1 MKHKLTAAV
10 GIGALGLSAALSG
23 CASPDTIAH
32 LPTPPSPPMYS
43 PAAIPMQ
50 ASREKQTPRG
60 TGVVQASATIPETPP
75 AAATGPTGGARDT
88 PLTLDAAVGYA
99 LENNPSLTAIRTQRG
114 VASAGVVIAKQYPF
128 NPLLQVFELSVL
140 PAGNVSGVD
149 QSVVQNRQFHEYTMR
164 LDLEV
169 RGQRRIRESGAAATV
184 ARTDWDI
191 ATQEVTVAVGTI
203 RAYNTALYR
212 QKRLDLQDET
222 IRLTEQVYD
231 QTKKLA
237 DLGRLKAADVIVART
252 NLSAARAQRA
262 QSESAIAVARADLR
276 RLLGT
281 DDDSFALKGELI
293 LPPPTTDRTTLTQ
306 AALQVRPDVNA
317 RRLMVSEAQALYK
330 LEVANRYGNPSVGPA
345 FEYDDA
351 RTTFVGMWLVT
362 PIPVLNTRKGE
373 ILQRQA
379 QVARAMADVRQFETQ
394 ADLEVQAALA
404 RLEAARKW
412 ANAYAKEVLPSLQ
425 QAREETEKLF
435 AANEP
440 GVDVLKVIG
449 VQQNYLQ
456 ALGLYLDAQ
465 FEISQAH
472 ADLALA
478 VGDPALALGSYCQ
491 PKQPPGPLPIRPTPG
506 DNRDA
511 PSLPAPTP
519 PPAGDPN
526 GGDRRRVP

>member
-10 GIGALGLSAALSG
+10 GIGALGLSSALSG
-23 CASPDTIAH
+23 RASPDTIAH
-32 LPTPPSPPMYS
+32 LPAPPAPAIYS
-43 PAAIPMQ
+43 PAAVPMQ
-50 ASREKQTPRG
+50 TSRDKPTPRG

-75 AAATGPTGGARDT
+75 ASATGPTGGARDT

-114 VASAGVVIAKQYPF
+114 VAAAGVVIAKQYPF
-128 NPLLQVFELSVL
+128 NPLLQVFELGVGGPST
-140 PAGNVSGVD
+140 SGIT
-149 QSVVQNRQFHEYTMR
+149 NRAFNETTMR

-169 RGQRRIRESGAAATV
+169 RGQGRIRQAGAAATLS
-184 ARTDWDI
+184 RTDWDI
-191 ATQEVTVAVGTI
+191 ATQEVTVAVGVI

-212 QKRLDLQDET
+212 QKRLELQDET

-252 NLSAARAQRA
+252 NLSAARAQRS

-281 DDDSFALKGELI
+281 EDDSFALSGELVI
-293 LPPPTTDRTTLTQ
+293 PPPTTDRDQLTR

-317 RRLMVSEAQALYK
+317 RRLMVSEAQALYR

-345 FEYDDA
+345 FEYNETRD
-351 RTTFVGMWLVT
+351 TFVGMWLVT
-362 PIPVLNTRKGE
+362 PLPALNTRKGE

-379 QVARAMADVRQFETQ
+379 SVTRAMADVRQFETQ
-394 ADLEVQAALA
+394 AALEVQAALA

-412 ANAYAKEVLPSLQ
+412 ADAYAKEVLPNLR

-440 GVDVLKVIG
+440 GMDVLKLVG

-456 ALGLYLDAQ
+456 ALGLYLDAE
-465 FEISQAH
+465 FEVSQAH

-478 VGDPALALGSYCQ
+478 VGDPVIAVGGYCQ
-491 PKQPPGPLPIRPTPG
+491 PKQPADAHQPQTRPAPG
-506 DNRDA
+506 DNR
-511 PSLPAPTP
+511 PSSL
-519 PPAGDPN
+519 
-526 GGDRRRVP
+526 